1 MESFLIGL
9 LLVDD
14 RLLAFERI
22 GATTAVGIG
31 KVDVVRC
38 KIPANTGLTMELWW
52 LVMMLDVLVLP

>member
-1 MESFLIGL
+1 MIGL

-14 RLLAFERI
+14 DRLLAFDRI

-38 KIPANTGLTMELWW
+38 KIPANTGLTMEL